1 MEKTRIII
9 KETCRLSPTEL
20 KNILNIKNTF
30 WKYGLPSQRKWFKK
44 NVQPKDYNFLFFLGK
59 KMIGYTLL
67 RKRKYRVK
75 TKESN
80 FFLLDTI
87 IIDKKYRSLKYGSK
101 LIKIINNFIK
111 RKKIISILY
120 CQKKIVD
127 FYKKNRWC
135 IIPKKIIPF
144 FFHKKNRSFLIFNK
158 RMIGSLGKNKIF
170 FRLN

>member
-1 MEKTRIII
+1 MSRDYMEKTRIII

-87 IIDKKYRSLKYGSK
+87 IIDKK
-101 LIKIINNFIK
+101 
-111 RKKIISILY
+111 
-120 CQKKIVD
+120 
-127 FYKKNRWC
+127 
-135 IIPKKIIPF
+135 
-144 FFHKKNRSFLIFNK
+144 
-158 RMIGSLGKNKIF
+158 
-170 FRLN
+170 